1 MYITINL
8 IMTSLIFFVEVFKY
22 APGTHNVVV
31 VDKASYDACI
41 VPGNA
46 KTFASG
52 NDVVTLGKGPNYFI
66 CGFPRHCGFGM
77 KIAANAA

>member
-1 MYITINL
+1 
-8 IMTSLIFFVEVFKY
+8 MTSLIFFVEVFKY

-31 VDKASYDACI
+31 VDKASYDACT

-46 KTFASG
+46 KTFTSG

-66 CGFPRHCGFGM
+66 CGFAQHCGFGM